1 MERLFWIDM
10 EMTGLNPEKEV
21 IIEVAALITDLDFNV
36 LDSYEAVVK
45 QDQKY
50 LNQMDEW
57 NQKHHGAS
65 GLTAK
70 VPNGTPQQ
78 QVEAS
83 LIALA
88 NKHFPDAKNK
98 PVIAGNSIGQD
109 RSFINRHLPQFA
121 SRLHYRMLDVSSW
134 KIIMNHKY
142 KIEHKKKDQH
152 RALDDIHESIEELK
166 TYLQYMKVPKS

>member
-10 EMTGLNPEKEV
+10 EMTGLDPAKEV
-21 IIEVAALITDLDFNV
+21 IIEVAALITDLNFNV
-36 LDSYEAVVK
+36 LDSFDAVIQ

-50 LNQMDEW
+50 LDQMDEW

-70 VPNGTPQQ
+70 VPSGTPQK

-83 LIALA
+83 LIELV
-88 NKHFPDAKNK
+88 KKYFPDPKNR

-109 RSFINRHLPQFA
+109 RSFINIYMPQFA
-121 SRLHYRMLDVSSW
+121 ALLHYRMLDVSSW

-166 TYLQYMKVPKS
+166 TYLQFMKVP